1 MSTGQK
7 LLIAGGV
14 FTVVVIVAIAT
25 FSLGVYVGEHGWTA
39 GPPSIAG
46 PGAPPKAAAGGLPP
60 DQPGQPGQLP
70 GGGPSQPPSGQPGQP
85 PGGTGPG
92 QPSFGPPGDLPPGRP
107 DVIGRVRS
115 VAGDSI
121 TLDTP
126 QGPRL
131 VAVNGETEVKQTEKK
146 EEEASLEDIKPDTP
160 IAVFGQF
167 NGGGKTLVGQV
178 VVILPP
184 PSKK

>member
-14 FTVVVIVAIAT
+14 FIVVVIVAIAA

-46 PGAPPKAAAGGLPP
+46 PGGPPKGPAGGPP
-60 DQPGQPGQLP
+60 P
-70 GGGPSQPPSGQPGQP
+70 GQPGQP
-85 PGGTGPG
+85 PGGGAG

-131 VAVNGETEVKQTEKK
+131 VTVNDETEVKRAEG
-146 EEEASLEDIKPDTP
+146 EEEASLEDIEPDTR

-167 NGGGKTLVGQV
+167 NGGGKTLVAQV
-178 VVILPP
+178 IVILPP
-184 PSKK
+184 LPGK

>member
-1 MSTGQK
+1 MTTGQK

-14 FTVVVIVAIAT
+14 FIVVVIVAIVA
-25 FSLGVYVGEHGWTA
+25 FSLGVYLGEHGWTA

-46 PGAPPKAAAGGLPP
+46 PGGLPKGPAGGPP
-60 DQPGQPGQLP
+60 PGQPGQP
-70 GGGPSQPPSGQPGQP
+70 SGGGPSQPP
-85 PGGTGPG
+85 GGGPG
-92 QPSFGPPGDLPPGRP
+92 QPSFSPPGDLPPGRP

-121 TLDTP
+121 TLETP

-131 VAVNGETEVKQTEKK
+131 VTVNGETEVKRAEG
-146 EEEASLEDIKPDTP
+146 EEESSLEDIEPGIS

-167 NGGGKTLVGQV
+167 NGGGKTLVTQV
-178 VVILPP
+178 IVILPP
-184 PSKK
+184 PPKR

>member
-1 MSTGQK
+1 MPTGQK
-7 LLIAGGV
+7 LLIASGV
-14 FTVVVIVAIAT
+14 FVVVVIVAIAT

-46 PGAPPKAAAGGLPP
+46 PGGPPKGPAGGPP
-60 DQPGQPGQLP
+60 P
-70 GGGPSQPPSGQPGQP
+70 GQPGQP
-85 PGGTGPG
+85 PPGGQPGQSPGGGPG
-92 QPSFGPPGDLPPGRP
+92 QPSFGPPGDLPSGRP
-107 DVIGRVRS
+107 DVIGWVRS

-121 TLDTP
+121 TMDTP

-131 VAVNGETEVKQTEKK
+131 VTVNGETEVKQTEK

-167 NGGGKTLVGQV
+167 NGGGKTLLAQV
-178 VVILPP
+178 IVVLPP
-184 PSKK
+184 PPKK